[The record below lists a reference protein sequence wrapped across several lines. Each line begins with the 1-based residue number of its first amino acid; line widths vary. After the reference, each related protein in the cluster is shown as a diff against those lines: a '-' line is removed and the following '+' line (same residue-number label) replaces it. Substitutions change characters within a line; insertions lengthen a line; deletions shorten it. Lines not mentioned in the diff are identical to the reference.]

1 MVGEERGSAKD
12 YSTAQRLP
20 AFKARDEDVG
30 SDLDARQR
38 KTSPTTSTASRQGR
52 RAQPAPAERDEAD
65 SGSDNV
71 KQSTWWKSM
80 AEKYG
85 SVELDNKGSVAR
97 DHLALGMI
105 SIIHSF
111 SHAAVISLPEPI
123 DINPP
128 SFQPYPLK
136 APFPTRPHLTHSPT
150 LQNAPSS
157 PGCAPRSPSPPSASP

>member
-12 YSTAQRLP
+12 YSTAQRFP
-20 AFKARDEDVG
+20 AFKGRDEDVG

-65 SGSDNV
+65 SGSDKA

-105 SIIHSF
+105 PIIHSF
-111 SHAAVISLPEPI
+111 SHTAVISLPEPI
-123 DINPP
+123 DINPL
-128 SFQPYPLK
+128 SFQPYP
-136 APFPTRPHLTHSPT
+136 PQSPI
-150 LQNAPSS
+150 P
-157 PGCAPRSPSPPSASP
+157 

>member
-1 MVGEERGSAKD
+1 MVGEGRGSAKD
-12 YSTAQRLP
+12 YSTAKRLP
-20 AFKARDEDVG
+20 AFKAGNEDVG

-52 RAQPAPAERDEAD
+52 RAHPASAERDEAD
-65 SGSDNV
+65 SGSDKM
-71 KQSTWWKSM
+71 KQSTWWKSV

-105 SIIHSF
+105 SIIHSV
-111 SHAAVISLPEPI
+111 SHAALISLPEPS
-123 DINPP
+123 DIKPP

-136 APFPTRPHLTHSPT
+136 APFTTGPHLTLAPT
-150 LQNAPSS
+150 LQNAPFS